1 MSQERRSEPR
11 IETKQLRLIAYD
23 SLAEK
28 LFGSVT
34 NLSSN
39 GLMLLGNNQV
49 DVGGIIQL
57 DLRRAAATQ
66 TPLLEV
72 AVTVSWTRAAQTPG
86 NYWVGTQ
93 IIGITEQHALAL
105 QQLIEEAMGA
115 GAAIS
120 Y

>member
-1 MSQERRSEPR
+1 
-11 IETKQLRLIAYD
+11 
-23 SLAEK
+23 
-28 LFGSVT
+28 
-34 NLSSN
+34 
-39 GLMLLGNNQV
+39 
-49 DVGGIIQL
+49 
-57 DLRRAAATQ
+57 
-66 TPLLEV
+66 LLEV

-93 IIGITEQHALAL
+93 IIGITEPHALAL